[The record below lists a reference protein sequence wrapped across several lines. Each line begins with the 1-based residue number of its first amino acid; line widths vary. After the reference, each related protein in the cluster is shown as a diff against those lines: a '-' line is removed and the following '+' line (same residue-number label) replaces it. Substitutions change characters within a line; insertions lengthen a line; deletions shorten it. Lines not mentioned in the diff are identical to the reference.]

1 MGFDIYGLNPRQHK
15 EKPEILN
22 KSFMDITDKDEQ
34 SEYFA
39 AKNKYEE
46 ETPGTYFRNNVWW
59 WRPLWE
65 YIIEISGDLLT
76 PEQRQGGY
84 ENSCIQIP
92 GNITRAI
99 ARRLSHEISS
109 GNHKR
114 YETEYREAINNLEL
128 EDCEH
133 CNATGERE
141 WQDGPRECNA
151 CSGEGQRESWEASY
165 PFDAENVENFRIFL
179 EQSGGIEIC

>member
-1 MGFDIYGLNPRQHK
+1 MGFDIYGLNPRQHN

-22 KSFMDITDKDEQ
+22 KNFMDITDKDEQ
-34 SEYFA
+34 DEYFEA
-39 AKNKYEE
+39 NANYEK

-84 ENSCIQIP
+84 ENSCTQIP
-92 GNITRAI
+92 ENITRAI
-99 ARRLSHEISS
+99 ARRLSYEISS

-114 YETEYREAINNLEL
+114 YETEYREAIKNLEL

-133 CNATGERE
+133 CNTTGERE
-141 WQDGPRECNA
+141 WEDGPAQCNA
-151 CSGEGQRESWEASY
+151 CSGEGKRESWEASY
-165 PFDAENVENFRIFL
+165 PFDVGNVEEFRIFL
-179 EQSGGIEIC
+179 EQSGGMEIC